1 MKGIKQD
8 RQTGKKEK
16 RENRKRKENQDI
28 QGEKKENMKEKMGGK
43 EIVVKKELNKK
54 WNNRK

>member
-8 RQTGKKEK
+8 RWTGKKEK

-28 QGEKKENMKEKMGGK
+28 QGGKKENMNEKMGGK
-43 EIVVKKELNKK
+43 EYCSKEGIK
-54 WNNRK
+54 